1 MKKKYIS
8 SIIYSLDH
16 LNPVVSDPRQFWKF
30 FYDTR
35 NIQTWN
41 GAFHLFYS
49 SEIFERF
56 FSQMHLLKS
65 DWQNRFNEENLT
77 HLPGVKVDSPT
88 IEGFHVNYRCIA
100 LSLWYNE

>member
-30 FYDTR
+30 FYHTR
-35 NIQTWN
+35 NIQIWN
-41 GAFHLFYS
+41 GTFHLFYS

-56 FSQMHLLKS
+56 FQP
-65 DWQNRFNEENLT
+65 NACAE
-77 HLPGVKVDSPT
+77 
-88 IEGFHVNYRCIA
+88 I
-100 LSLWYNE
+100 